1 MAANG
6 MKKKRSRK
14 CMSKSIP
21 NPRWCKATDASR
33 TCSARKK
40 TRPKRSRVQNRERIE
55 ARTRLAAQPSAPEPG
70 TPESAAQVRE
80 RPAAMIRKELPQLP
94 ALTKVYNEAL
104 KKEAE
109 EQVRKKDRQKE
120 TMSKGSKKK
129 SV

>member
-1 MAANG
+1 
-6 MKKKRSRK
+6 
-14 CMSKSIP
+14 
-21 NPRWCKATDASR
+21 
-33 TCSARKK
+33 
-40 TRPKRSRVQNRERIE
+40 
-55 ARTRLAAQPSAPEPG
+55 
-70 TPESAAQVRE
+70 
-80 RPAAMIRKELPQLP
+80 MIRKELPQLP